1 MVKHSGELERER
13 ERERERE
20 KEVQMMKIVLFD
32 MILVIFNC
40 TQIWSKLYNMRAGC
54 EWATAN

>member
-1 MVKHSGELERER
+1 
-13 ERERERE
+13 
-20 KEVQMMKIVLFD
+20 MMKIVLFD